1 MIFDAIVKD
10 NFVKF
15 LFPVAYC
22 YCIEMQLMLH
32 RKTGV
37 FSSADFVSYDLAK
50 LIY

>member
-1 MIFDAIVKD
+1 MIFDAIMKD

-22 YCIEMQLMLH
+22 YCIEMQLM
-32 RKTGV
+32 
-37 FSSADFVSYDLAK
+37 FASANFVSYDLAK

>member
-1 MIFDAIVKD
+1 MIFDAIVKG

-22 YCIEMQLMLH
+22 YCIEMQLMFLP
-32 RKTGV
+32 V
-37 FSSADFVSYDLAK
+37 NFVSCDLAK